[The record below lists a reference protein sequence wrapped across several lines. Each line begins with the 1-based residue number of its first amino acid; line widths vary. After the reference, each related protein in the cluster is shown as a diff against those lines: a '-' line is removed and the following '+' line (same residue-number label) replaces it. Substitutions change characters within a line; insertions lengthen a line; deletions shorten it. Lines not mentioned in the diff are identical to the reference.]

1 MAARWVFD
9 AMLGR
14 GKRSAGPSKSDR
26 LFALTT
32 AYITLE
38 TSVGMTTRG
47 AAAIVFQPLG
57 TGDFATVVTD
67 VEEIVRATGQE
78 TGTSVET
85 TEDTFGYR
93 WMILR
98 DPDVEDLVVGVN
110 AVRDASPPAVRRSSC
125 APCSPFPTP
134 RWRSRLPHLQRS
146 AAAGTRSSGA
156 GEQQRQQRSCACA
169 PARHGAALERD
180 DRWLALWDPDLMTE
194 HGLTLPG
201 PTRPRRSTSGSS
213 SASRSSRRAHVAHH
227 RAFRRTARAGGTLPT
242 ARSAHRPGPWRCV
255 AGSRPSRGPSPGPSP
270 QGGAI
275 RHRGGGISRRSA
287 GPRPG
292 RG

>member
-1 MAARWVFD
+1 MGLFD

-85 TEDTFGYR
+85 TEDTYGYR

-110 AVRDASPPAVRRSSC
+110 AVRDA
-125 APCSPFPTP
+125 
-134 RWRSRLPHLQRS
+134 L
-146 AAAGTRSSGA
+146 AAGGYADRVLCAVFAFSDTTRG
-156 GEQQRQQRSCACA
+156 
-169 PARHGAALERD
+169 
-180 DRWLALWDPDLMTE
+180 DL
-194 HGLTLPG
+194 L
-201 PTRPRRSTSGSS
+201 
-213 SASRSSRRAHVAHH
+213 
-227 RAFRRTARAGGTLPT
+227 
-242 ARSAHRPGPWRCV
+242 
-255 AGSRPSRGPSPGPSP
+255 
-270 QGGAI
+270 I
-275 RHRGGGISRRSA
+275 R
-287 GPRPG
+287 
-292 RG
+292 